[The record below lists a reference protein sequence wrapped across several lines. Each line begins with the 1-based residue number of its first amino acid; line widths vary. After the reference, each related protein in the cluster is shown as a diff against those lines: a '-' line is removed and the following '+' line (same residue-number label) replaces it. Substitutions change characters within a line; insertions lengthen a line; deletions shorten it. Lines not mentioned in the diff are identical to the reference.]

1 MAAAPASAQSA
12 VDYLIG
18 AQDVLTI
25 QVFDQADLGGKYT
38 VETDGTFSF
47 PLIGR
52 VRAGGMSLRALEGEL
67 KTKLAD
73 GYFRN
78 PQVTV
83 AIEQYRSQRV
93 FVMGEVRAPGPV
105 PLTGGMTLIEALSR
119 AGSTQPT
126 ASGEVAVVRAP
137 QGAKGPVM
145 PSQEAGGT
153 EVFRASIRDLES
165 GSLSQNIEL
174 HDGDTIFVPRAETA
188 YVFGQVKNPGGYA
201 LQKDTTIL
209 QALSLAGGVTE
220 NGAMNRVAHRPH
232 RRWREEGTQGQPD
245 RRREAR
251 RHHHRAGEVFL
262 VMSEQFTLDQNGQ
275 PRLRLAAQN
284 GRAAAPA
291 APQAPM
297 SVAPPPAAAPQEV
310 AIAEP
315 HLTDYLKVLHKRRW
329 TAATAFLL
337 VLAGVTV
344 YTFTAT
350 PIFEGAH
357 PAADRG
363 REPQR
368 RELQGS
374 HRRGPGEG
382 RLLPDAVHHP
392 AVADP
397 GAEDHRFARAVAAS
411 AAQPGRRSAPAGSA
425 RDGRSAAPSAT

>member
-1 MAAAPASAQSA
+1 MTHTLRSLSGLFTLARKAVWGAAILGALAAPASAQSA
-12 VDYLIG
+12 ADYRIG

-145 PSQEAGGT
+145 PSQESGGT

-201 LQKDTTIL
+201 VQKDTSVL

-220 NGAMNRVAHRPH
+220 NGAMNRVRIV
-232 RRWREEGTQGQPD
+232 RIV
-245 RRREAR
+245 
-251 RHHHRAGEVFL
+251 AGVKKEIKV
-262 VMSEQFTLDQNGQ
+262 G
-275 PRLRLAAQN
+275 
-284 GRAAAPA
+284 
-291 APQAPM
+291 
-297 SVAPPPAAAPQEV
+297 
-310 AIAEP
+310 
-315 HLTDYLKVLHKRRW
+315 LTD
-329 TAATAFLL
+329 
-337 VLAGVTV
+337 TV
-344 YTFTAT
+344 K
-350 PIFEGAH
+350 
-357 PAADRG
+357 
-363 REPQR
+363 
-368 RELQGS
+368 
-374 HRRGPGEG
+374 PGDTIIVPE
-382 RLLPDAVHHP
+382 RY
-392 AVADP
+392 
-397 GAEDHRFARAVAAS
+397 F
-411 AAQPGRRSAPAGSA
+411 
-425 RDGRSAAPSAT
+425 

>member
-1 MAAAPASAQSA
+1 MTHTLQSLSGLFTLARKAVWGAAILGALAAVAAAPASAQSA
-12 VDYLIG
+12 VDYRIG

-220 NGAMNRVAHRPH
+220 NGAMNRVRIVRIVGGAKK
-232 RRWREEGTQGQPD
+232 EIK
-245 RRREAR
+245 
-251 RHHHRAGEVFL
+251 V
-262 VMSEQFTLDQNGQ
+262 N
-275 PRLRLAAQN
+275 
-284 GRAAAPA
+284 
-291 APQAPM
+291 
-297 SVAPPPAAAPQEV
+297 
-310 AIAEP
+310 
-315 HLTDYLKVLHKRRW
+315 LTDVVK
-329 TAATAFLL
+329 
-337 VLAGVTV
+337 
-344 YTFTAT
+344 
-350 PIFEGAH
+350 
-357 PAADRG
+357 
-363 REPQR
+363 
-368 RELQGS
+368 
-374 HRRGPGEG
+374 PGDTIIVPE
-382 RLLPDAVHHP
+382 RY
-392 AVADP
+392 
-397 GAEDHRFARAVAAS
+397 F
-411 AAQPGRRSAPAGSA
+411 
-425 RDGRSAAPSAT
+425 